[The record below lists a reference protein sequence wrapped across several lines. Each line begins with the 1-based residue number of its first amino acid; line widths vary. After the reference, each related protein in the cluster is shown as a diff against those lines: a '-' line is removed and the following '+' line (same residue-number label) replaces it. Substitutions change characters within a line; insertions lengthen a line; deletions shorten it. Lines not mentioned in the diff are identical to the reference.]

1 MPGFP
6 GKILLCSA
14 VRGDKVRRIGSVPP
28 RPGRARRAR
37 ASCARRPTT
46 RGPGSTAPTG
56 ARGTAAG
63 LDGAHRAEH
72 HGRAERAGRGP
83 AAPGARPPAA
93 RAGRRPPGRPPRS
106 TWTAPTAPAARGTA
120 AELDSAHRAERG

>member
-46 RGPGSTAPTG
+46 RGPGWTAPTRP
-56 ARGTAAG
+56 ATTVH
-63 LDGAHRAEH
+63 LDGAHRAGRPRH
-72 HGRAERAGRGP
+72 RGRARQ
-83 AAPGARPPAA
+83 
-93 RAGRRPPGRPPRS
+93 RPPGRARLGIAS
-106 TWTAPTAPAARGTA
+106 DSRRGGDVAVVFRGDFGGQGRDAAP
-120 AELDSAHRAERG
+120 